1 MNPNYLDLH
10 QSCAIFVSTIAGL
23 QPRNSGGKTL
33 YSSATTGTFALVAV
47 HVGNLLKELYEQSG
61 LKREAFA
68 DRVHYAVKT
77 LDYHFSQEDLN
88 TAILKKY
95 AEGLGVD
102 LFGLISRKD
111 RGSAYG
117 ENNAQSVTSEPF
129 AQDPRMNEAADL
141 LRKAAQV
148 LERKP

>member
-1 MNPNYLDLH
+1 MP
-10 QSCAIFVSTIAGL
+10 
-23 QPRNSGGKTL
+23 

-68 DRVHYAVKT
+68 ERVHYAVKT

-111 RGSAYG
+111 RGYTYG
-117 ENNAQSVTSEPF
+117 ENTAQSATSEPF
-129 AQDPRMNEAADL
+129 AQDPRMGEAAEL
-141 LRKAAQV
+141 LRQAAQV